1 MHLLRRPSPVAVVL
15 CALLACGARGPL
27 TPQEAFRSLAGSYA
41 RRDAEAVMKLMSRP
55 SIRAIDEIVSRLKE
69 MEPAQ
74 RASLAEH
81 IGVSPERLG
90 SLSNKDYIALQMEL
104 GALHG
109 NDPLRGV
116 RSQRIAGTRVEGAKA
131 TVRLENGMELDFV
144 KEGPYWRFDASEW

>member
-1 MHLLRRPSPVAVVL
+1 MHLLRAPSPVAAVL
-15 CALLACGARGPL
+15 CAVLACGARGPL

-55 SIRAIDEIVSRLKE
+55 SIRAIDEIISRLNE

-81 IGVSPERLG
+81 IGVPPERLWR
-90 SLSNKDYIALQMEL
+90 LSRKGYMALQMEL

-109 NDPLRGV
+109 NDPLRSA
-116 RSQRIAGTRVEGAKA
+116 RSQRIAGTTVNGAHA
-131 TVRLENGMELDFV
+131 TVRLDNGMELDFV